1 MVVTNKEVV
10 IDNRLCLEV
19 VEESKI
25 KVLDLMGFNI
35 VEVKTIKEVGVYE
48 FIRLGVAMVQVIY
61 SLLNFCF
68 IILVL
73 KK

>member
-35 VEVKTIKEVGVYE
+35 VEVKTIIEVGVYE